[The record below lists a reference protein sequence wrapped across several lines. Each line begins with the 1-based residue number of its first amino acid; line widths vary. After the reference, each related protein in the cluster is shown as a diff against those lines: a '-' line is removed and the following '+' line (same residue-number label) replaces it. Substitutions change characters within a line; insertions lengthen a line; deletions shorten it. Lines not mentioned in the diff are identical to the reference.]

1 MIPDSSNGLGS
12 AMGTGSDDI
21 KKKSKTKDKK
31 EKKEKKGKKSKVKKD
46 VSGNLLVADGQQ
58 VASKGSKLSKISR
71 GRKTKVNAE
80 LEATLKAIE
89 EMKNMQ

>member
-46 VSGNLLVADGQQ
+46 VSGNLLVADG
-58 VASKGSKLSKISR
+58 
-71 GRKTKVNAE
+71 
-80 LEATLKAIE
+80 
-89 EMKNMQ
+89 